1 MKAAQSVEYL
11 KMPLQQVD
19 MGGYTLI
26 ENASLATRNTLRV
39 AAKASLLA
47 EIRDATKLPELLEF
61 PAIRNRPLLVLGE
74 GSNVLFT
81 GDFDGTV
88 LVMATRG
95 VHVEMLATSGV
106 DVEMLA
112 TSGVDVETLVTSGV
126 DVETLATSGVHI
138 ETLATGGVQ
147 VESDGDSAR
156 IAVAAGERWDD
167 FVRWTLGQGY
177 AGMENLILIPGTVGA
192 APIQNIGAYGCEVA
206 EFVESVEAWDTREHR
221 VVTLDHATCA
231 FAYRDSLFKR
241 EPGRYI
247 VTAVRFVLPR
257 QRELRTD
264 YAGIREELQR
274 MGIDKPAPFHVAE
287 AVVHLR
293 TKKLPDPDVIGN
305 AGSFFKN
312 PIVDGALAAALVRDH
327 AGLVVWPMADGR
339 SKLSAAWMI
348 EQAGFKGLR
357 EGDAGISNRHAL
369 VLVNHGKATGPQLWM
384 LAQKVMHGV
393 REKFGVQLEPEPIVI
408 GSA

>member
-1 MKAAQSVEYL
+1 
-11 KMPLQQVD
+11 

-26 ENASLATRNTLRV
+26 ENAPLATRNTLRV
-39 AAKASLLA
+39 DARAQLLA
-47 EIRDATKLPELLEF
+47 EIRDASKLSELLDF
-61 PAIRNRPLLVLGE
+61 PAVRNGRLLVLGE

-95 VHVEMLATSGV
+95 VQL
-106 DVEMLA
+106 
-112 TSGVDVETLVTSGV
+112 
-126 DVETLATSGVHI
+126 
-138 ETLATGGVQ
+138 
-147 VESDGDSAR
+147 ESDGDRAH

-177 AGMENLILIPGTVGA
+177 AGLENLILIPGTVGA

-206 EFVESVEAWDTREHR
+206 EFVESVEAWDTRERR
-221 VVTLDHATCA
+221 VVTLDHTACA
-231 FAYRDSLFKR
+231 FGYRDSLFKR

-257 QRELRTD
+257 SRPLRTD
-264 YAGIREELQR
+264 YAGIDEELRR
-274 MGIDKPAPFHVAE
+274 MGVGKPAPFHVAE

-293 TKKLPDPDVIGN
+293 TRKLPDPAVIGN

-312 PIVDGALAAALVRDH
+312 PLVEAALAERLAREH
-327 AGLVVWPMADGR
+327 AGLVAWPQPDGR
-339 SKLSAAWMI
+339 SKLSAAWLI
-348 EQAGFKGLR
+348 ERAGFKGLR

-369 VLVNHGKATGPQLWM
+369 VLVNHRKASGPQLWA
-384 LAQKVMHGV
+384 LAQRVMLGV
-393 REKFGVQLEPEPIVI
+393 HEKFGVQLEPEPLII
-408 GSA
+408 GAC

>member
-1 MKAAQSVEYL
+1 
-11 KMPLQQVD
+11 

-26 ENASLATRNTLRV
+26 ENASLATRNTMRV

-47 EIRDATKLPELLEF
+47 EIRDATKLPELLQF
-61 PAIRNRPLLVLGE
+61 PAVRGRPLLVLGE

-95 VHVEMLATSGV
+95 VHVEK
-106 DVEMLA
+106 
-112 TSGVDVETLVTSGV
+112 
-126 DVETLATSGVHI
+126 LATSGVHV
-138 ETLATGGVQ
+138 ESLATSGVQ
-147 VESDGDSAR
+147 VESDGETAR

-167 FVRWTLGQGY
+167 FVRWTLGQGF

-206 EFVESVEAWDTREHR
+206 EFVESVEAWDTREQC
-221 VVTLDHATCA
+221 VVTLDHASCA

-247 VTAVRFVLPR
+247 VTAVRFLLPR
-257 QRELRTD
+257 RRELRTD
-264 YAGIREELQR
+264 YAGIQDELQR
-274 MGIDKPAPFHVAE
+274 MGVEKPAPFHVAE

-293 TKKLPDPDVIGN
+293 TKKLPDPEVIGN

-312 PIVDGALAAALVRDH
+312 PIVDRALAEALVREH
-327 AGLVVWPMADGR
+327 PGLVAWPAGEGQ
-339 SKLSAAWMI
+339 SKLSAGWLI
-348 EQAGFKGLR
+348 EAAGFKGVR

-369 VLVNHGKATGPQLWM
+369 VLVNHGKASGEQLWA
-384 LAQKVMHGV
+384 LAQQVMAGV
-393 REKFGVQLEPEPIVI
+393 LASFGVQLEPEPLII
-408 GSA
+408 GARHS

>member
-1 MKAAQSVEYL
+1 MPVER
-11 KMPLQQVD
+11 MNMSPQGTD

-47 EIRDATKLPELLEF
+47 EMRDATKLPELLQF

-95 VHVEMLATSGV
+95 VF
-106 DVEMLA
+106 
-112 TSGVDVETLVTSGV
+112 
-126 DVETLATSGVHI
+126 VETLATSGVHV
-138 ETLATGGVQ
+138 ETLATSGIQ
-147 VESDGDSAR
+147 VESDGDTAH

-177 AGMENLILIPGTVGA
+177 AGLENLILIPGTVGA

-221 VVTLDHATCA
+221 VVTLDHAICA

-247 VTAVRFVLPR
+247 VTAVRFALPR

-264 YAGIREELQR
+264 YAGIHDELKR
-274 MGIDKPAPFHVAE
+274 MGVDKPAPFHVAE

-293 TKKLPDPDVIGN
+293 TKKLPDPEIIGN

-312 PIVDGALAAALVRDH
+312 PIVDRTLAESLARDH
-327 AGLVVWPMADGR
+327 AGLVAWPAGEGH
-339 SKLSAAWMI
+339 SKLSAAWLI

-369 VLVNHGKATGPQLWM
+369 VLVNHGKASGEQLWAM
-384 LAQKVMHGV
+384 AQRVMDGV
-393 REKFGVQLEPEPIVI
+393 KATFGVQLEPEPLII
-408 GSA
+408 GARHS